1 VLSGPAD
8 PADPTELVVLA
19 ERVARAAGGLLL
31 QRPTDLGVSTKSSP
45 TDVVTVMDRAS
56 ERLLVDGLLEVRP
69 DDGILGEEGG
79 ERSGTSG
86 VRWLLDPIDGTVNYL
101 YGLREWTVSV
111 AAEVDGEVVAGVV
124 HAPALGDTYAATNL
138 SRATCNSDPITV
150 GAAAELGQLLL
161 ATGFGY
167 DAARRSRQAA
177 VIAAVLPR
185 VRDIRRIGAASLDL
199 CLLAGG
205 RVDAYMEQGLQ
216 PWDLAAGG
224 LIATRAGARV
234 EGLRGAAAGEAL
246 VIATRPELFDAL
258 HALLIEAGVDT
269 LDIGGDP

>member
-1 VLSGPAD
+1 MLSDRAEPVDA
-8 PADPTELVVLA
+8 AELVVLA
-19 ERVARAAGGLLL
+19 ERVARAAGGLLV
-31 QRPTDLGVSTKSSP
+31 QRPADLGVSTKSSP

-56 ERLLVDGLLEVRP
+56 ERLLVEHLLEARP

-79 ERSGTSG
+79 ERSGASG

-124 HAPALGDTYAATNL
+124 HAPALGDTYAAT
-138 SRATCNSDPITV
+138 RGGGATCNGDPITV
-150 GAAAELGQLLL
+150 GAAAELGQVLL

-167 DAARRSRQAA
+167 DAARRARQAA
-177 VIAAVLPR
+177 VVASVLPR

-199 CLLAGG
+199 SLLAAG
-205 RVDAYMEQGLQ
+205 RVDAYVEQGLQ

-224 LIATRAGARV
+224 LIAREAGARV
-234 EGLRGAAAGEAL
+234 EGLRGAAAGQAM
-246 VIATRPELFDAL
+246 VIATRPELFDDL

-269 LDIGGDP
+269 LTTGGTT

>member
-1 VLSGPAD
+1 MLSGAVD
-8 PADPTELVVLA
+8 PAELVALA
-19 ERVARAAGGLLL
+19 ERVARSAGALLL

-56 ERLLVDGLLEVRP
+56 ERLLVDGLLEARP

-79 ERSGTSG
+79 ERSGASG

-111 AAEVDGEVVAGVV
+111 AAEADGEVVAGVV
-124 HAPALGDTYAATNL
+124 HAPALGDTYAATLGGGARWNG
-138 SRATCNSDPITV
+138 DPTGV
-150 GAAAELGQLLL
+150 GSAPELAQTLL

-167 DAARRSRQAA
+167 DSAQRARQAA

-199 CLLAGG
+199 CLLAAG
-205 RVDAYMEQGLQ
+205 RVDAYVEQGLQ

-224 LIATRAGARV
+224 LIASEAGARV
-234 EGLRGAAAGEAL
+234 EGLRGAPAGEAL

-258 HALLIEAGVDT
+258 HSLLVGAGVDT
-269 LDIGGDP
+269 LTTGGTS